1 MAGRDEDDEAMR
13 EVIEGVTMTVVLVL
27 AKIEDNPLLVV
38 NNKRKQSEEYT
49 N

>member
-1 MAGRDEDDEAMR
+1 MGEREEDDEAMR
-13 EVIEGVTMTVVLVL
+13 EVIEGVTMSVVLVL
-27 AKIEDNPLLVV
+27 AKIEVNPLLVL